1 MKITDARETKDMA
14 LLMGVMAAAVTAV
27 TALLLRKSLA
37 GGGQDL
43 PPAEVFAIVFG
54 YVAVL
59 TLSLMATVVIFRMAT
74 NEIDMTWL
82 IADDKSRA
90 SLSRFQMLLFTFV
103 IAALYFVYSLF
114 SIRAGNCPAPV
125 PAQLP
130 AGLTDPMAA
139 YKAGMAAAAGCS
151 LPEIPGSV
159 LGLLGI
165 SGGSYLLS
173 KAIQAN
179 APASGGPDAPA
190 PPSSQ
195 QAPPPAG

>member
-1 MKITDARETKDMA
+1 MKISDAREAKDMA
-14 LLMGVMAAAVTAV
+14 LLMGLMAAAVTAV
-27 TALLLRKSLA
+27 TVLLLRKSLA
-37 GGGQDL
+37 GGTQGLL
-43 PPAEVFAIVFG
+43 PSEVFAIVFG

-114 SIRAGNCPAPV
+114 SIRSGACPV
-125 PAQLP
+125 PAPAELP
-130 AGLTDPMAA
+130 AGLTDPLAA

-173 KAIQAN
+173 KAIQVN
-179 APASGGPDAPA
+179 ADAGGPDAP
-190 PPSSQ
+190 
-195 QAPPPAG
+195 PPAPRETPPAA